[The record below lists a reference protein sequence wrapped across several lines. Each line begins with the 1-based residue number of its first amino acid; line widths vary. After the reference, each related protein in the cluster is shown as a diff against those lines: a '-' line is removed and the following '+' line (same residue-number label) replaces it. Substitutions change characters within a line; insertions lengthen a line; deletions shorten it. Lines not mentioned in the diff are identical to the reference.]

1 MAKMVRK
8 QIYIQD
14 RQERLLRRIA
24 ETRGVSQAEVVR
36 QAIEGQAAGP
46 GSAAGTNPIAWAQA
60 LDFMR
65 SLQERSASDRKLHRW
80 SREELYEDRLS
91 GHDRDPD

>member
-36 QAIEGQAAGP
+36 QAIEGQAAGERGTGEVNP
-46 GSAAGTNPIAWAQA
+46 VAWERALALIESLQKRSAA
-60 LDFMR
+60 
-65 SLQERSASDRKLHRW
+65 DRRPQRW
-80 SREELYEDRLS
+80 SREDLYEDRLIS
-91 GHDRDPD
+91 HDRDPD

>member
-36 QAIEGQAAGP
+36 QAIEGQAARQSRGTGP
-46 GSAAGTNPIAWAQA
+46 SPAAWEEA
-60 LDFMR
+60 LAFIR
-65 SLQERSASDRKLHRW
+65 SLERRVPSDREHQRW
-80 SREELYEDRLS
+80 SREELYRERL
-91 GHDRDPD
+91 GKHDRDPD

>member
-36 QAIEGQAAGP
+36 QAIEGQAAGQSHGGGTSP
-46 GSAAGTNPIAWAQA
+46 AAWEQA
-60 LDFMR
+60 LAFIR
-65 SLQERSASDRKLHRW
+65 SLERQAPGDRERRRW
-80 SREELYEDRLS
+80 SREELYRERLDKY
-91 GHDRDPD
+91 DRDPD